1 MITLPVS
8 AAEAILSALL
18 NRSVTLDWVGD
29 IPGSLERSLPKKRRR
44 GRKPGK
50 PKKLTTSPVKP
61 NGSHKT
67 GKRHYTKRSKFW
79 ASKK

>member
-18 NRSVTLDWVGD
+18 NRSVTLDWIGD
-29 IPGSLERSLPKKRRR
+29 ISPEKVPAKKRR
-44 GRKPGK
+44 GRPPGK
-50 PKKLTTSPVKP
+50 VKKLA
-61 NGSHKT
+61 NGTKL
-67 GKRHYTKRSKFW
+67 GKRKYTKRSKYW